1 MNENGLFSWMDEQ
14 GSWMLDRQ
22 LLAILREVDRLGSVT
37 AAANRLNVS
46 QSALSHTIRKFEERY
61 GIKVWM
67 KKGRSLRFTQ
77 AGEHLLALAQRVL
90 PQIEHA
96 ERVLADFASGRRG
109 ALRVGMECH
118 PCQKWLMR
126 KTAAYLAHW
135 PDVDF
140 EVRTAFRFDGLA
152 ALLDNEID
160 LLITPDPIDLPEV
173 LFTPVFDYELVL
185 VVHKAHPLA
194 TRDVALPHDLLG
206 EELITVPVSL
216 ERLDVYTRFLVPAHC
231 RPRRHRTVETTDLM
245 LQLVAA
251 GRGVT
256 VLPDW
261 LVREEGSELPIR
273 TVRLGP
279 DGIGKSIHLGVRRG
293 EEGEEYIAGFL
304 ALAQETGR

>member
-1 MNENGLFSWMDEQ
+1 
-14 GSWMLDRQ
+14 MLDRQ

-37 AAANRLNVS
+37 AAAGRLNLS
-46 QSALSHTIRKFEERY
+46 QSALSHTIRKFEERC
-61 GIKVWM
+61 GIEVWT
-67 KKGRSLRFTQ
+67 KRGRSLRFTQ
-77 AGEHLLALAQRVL
+77 AGHHLLALAQRVL

-126 KTAAYLAHW
+126 MTAAYLARW

-160 LLITPDPIDLPEV
+160 LLVTPDPIDSPDV

-185 VVHKAHPLA
+185 VVHDAHPLA
-194 TRDVALPHDLLG
+194 GRAMALPHDLLG

-231 RPRRHRTVETTDLM
+231 RPRRHRTAETTGLM

-251 GRGVT
+251 GRGVA

-261 LVREEGSELPIR
+261 LVREEGSDLPIG

-279 DGIGKSIHLGVRRG
+279 EGIGKSIHLGIRRG
-293 EEGEEYIAGFL
+293 EEGVDYIAGFL
-304 ALAQETGR
+304 ALARETGR

>member
-1 MNENGLFSWMDEQ
+1 
-14 GSWMLDRQ
+14 MLDRQ
-22 LLAILREVDRLGSVT
+22 LLAILREVDRQGSVT
-37 AAANRLNVS
+37 AAAGRLNVS
-46 QSALSHTIRKFEERY
+46 QSALSHTIRKFEERH
-61 GIKVWM
+61 GIAIWM
-67 KKGRSLRFTQ
+67 KKGRNLRFTQ

-90 PQIEHA
+90 PQFEHA

-126 KTAAYLAHW
+126 MTAVYLAQW

-140 EVRTAFRFDGLA
+140 EVRTAFRFDGVA

-160 LLITPDPIDLPEV
+160 LLITPDPIESSEV

-185 VVHKAHPLA
+185 AVHDAHPLA
-194 TRDVALPHDLLG
+194 ARDVALPQDLLG
-206 EELITVPVSL
+206 EDLITVPVRL

-231 RPRRHRTVETTDLM
+231 RPRRHTTAESTDLT

-251 GRGVT
+251 GRGVA

-261 LVREEGSELPIR
+261 LVHEEGSDLPVR

-279 DGIGKSIHLGVRRG
+279 GGIGKSIHLGIRRG
-293 EEGEEYIAGFL
+293 EETVDHIAGFL
-304 ALAQETGR
+304 TLAREAGR

>member
-1 MNENGLFSWMDEQ
+1 
-14 GSWMLDRQ
+14 MLDRQ

-46 QSALSHTIRKFEERY
+46 QSALSHTIRKFEERT
-61 GIKVWM
+61 GIEIWM

-77 AGEHLLALAQRVL
+77 AGDYLLSLAQRVL
-90 PQIEHA
+90 PQFEHA
-96 ERVLADFASGRRG
+96 ERVLADFASGQRG

-126 KTAAYLAHW
+126 MTAAYLARW

-140 EVRTAFRFDGLA
+140 EVRTAFRFDGIA

-160 LLITPDPIDLPEV
+160 LLITPDPVDVPEV
-173 LFTPVFDYELVL
+173 HFTPVFDYDLVL
-185 VVHKAHPLA
+185 VVPEAHPLA
-194 TRDVALPHDLLG
+194 VRGVALPHDLLA

-216 ERLDVYTRFLVPAHC
+216 ERLDVFTRFLVPAHC
-231 RPRRHRTVETTDLM
+231 RPRRHRTAETTDLT

-251 GRGVT
+251 GRGVA

-261 LVREEGSELPIR
+261 LVREEGSGLPIR

-293 EEGEEYIAGFL
+293 EEGVEHIAGFL
-304 ALAQETGR
+304 ALARETGQ